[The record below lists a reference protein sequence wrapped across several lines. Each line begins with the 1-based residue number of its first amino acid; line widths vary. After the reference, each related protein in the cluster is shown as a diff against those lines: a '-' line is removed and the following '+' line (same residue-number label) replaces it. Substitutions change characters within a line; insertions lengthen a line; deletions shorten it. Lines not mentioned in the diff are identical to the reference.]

1 MSYYDF
7 IFGDSYNMSVPES
20 GEEVESR
27 ISYRDN
33 TVPLDLNTPLEE
45 PYACGGETS
54 FVQQDYPDQEDGG
67 GEDNP
72 VEDQERLYPV
82 LVSFE
87 TDRTFLSREEL
98 IEWVQ
103 ATGMEY
109 GYVIVIK
116 RSKKKGGEF
125 VTVYFY
131 QLLL

>member
-7 IFGDSYNMSVPES
+7 IFGDSYDISVPES
-20 GEEVESR
+20 VDEVESGIR
-27 ISYRDN
+27 YRDN

-45 PYACGGETS
+45 PYAWSGETS
-54 FVQQDYPDQEDGG
+54 FVQQQVPDQEDGG

-72 VEDQERLYPV
+72 VEDHQGLYPV
-82 LVSFE
+82 IVSFE
-87 TDRTFLSREEL
+87 TDTTFLSREEL

-103 ATGMEY
+103 ATGMKY

-116 RSKKKGGEF
+116 RSKKKGGDF